1 MPKPVPFRTSAE
13 RDATRKRR
21 ATRARRKE
29 LLLIARSAKSLD
41 LLPASALERL
51 FWDVDAWAGAIPADH
66 PNAVPALALSQRVKA
81 EYRRRNQETPLV
93 AGQRLAIQ
101 VMEELL

>member
-1 MPKPVPFRTSAE
+1 
-13 RDATRKRR
+13 
-21 ATRARRKE
+21 
-29 LLLIARSAKSLD
+29 LIARSAKSLD

-66 PNAVPALALSQRVKA
+66 PNAVPALALAQGVKA

-93 AGQRLAIQ
+93 AAQRLAIQ
-101 VMEELL
+101 VMEELLGGIQPRAKRAVPSRLTLLPGDDSA